1 MSRYIPQRNDKGW
14 KYVGDPFQ
22 KRLRAGRKPRL
33 PNRKLEVFLPMVFSW
48 HHDENRLVC
57 SGTLGDIF
65 RILLSE
71 MNHFIAILFSLL
83 IALHAYINSCCCF
96 NFKNSFPVA
105 WHAERLKAFWFCG
118 CGSKPYLLYS
128 YMQHALRTV
137 VYFTI

>member
-1 MSRYIPQRNDKGW
+1 MI
-14 KYVGDPFQ
+14 
-22 KRLRAGRKPRL
+22 RAGNMSVIHSKRDFGPEGNQGCQTGSWRCFF
-33 PNRKLEVFLPMVFSW
+33 PWYFLGIMMKIG
-48 HHDENRLVC
+48 RYAA
-57 SGTLGDIF
+57 GALGDIF

-96 NFKNSFPVA
+96 NFKNSFPET

-118 CGSKPYLLYS
+118 CKVNLIYFSI
-128 YMQHALRTV
+128 MQYALWTV